1 MSGNLALKIDDLDNV
16 ATIFA
21 NGMKKGMSVEIH
33 DKKGHSET
41 ITLLDD
47 IPYGHKIALCDL
59 APGDLIMKIRRVYRN
74 CQPPDQKRELCTRTQ
89 SRRTPRQRRSVRRS
103 V

>member
-47 IPYGHKIALCDL
+47 IPYGHKIAL
-59 APGDLIMKIRRVYRN
+59 
-74 CQPPDQKRELCTRTQ
+74 
-89 SRRTPRQRRSVRRS
+89 
-103 V
+103 